1 MQLVRNMLASFLLLF
16 LLETPLMTN
25 AAPFGGRVGIA
36 LPCWNAAI
44 WAQVTSPRGGLYIYS
59 LGGTRKYP
67 KGPPALGKW
76 VLGLSGIPYFCIVSI
91 APLLPL
97 PGLMMTMEASS

>member
-1 MQLVRNMLASFLLLF
+1 MQLVRSTLVGFLFLF
-16 LLETPLMTN
+16 LLSAPFMTG
-25 AAPFGGRVGIA
+25 AAPFGGRVGLA

-44 WAQVTSPRGGLYIYS
+44 WAQVGAPRGGLYIYS
-59 LGGTRKYP
+59 LGGTKKYP
-67 KGPPALGKW
+67 KGPPAPGKW

-97 PGLMMTMEASS
+97 PGLMMTMEGSS